1 MNNNIT
7 NNNRIQSQLSPDELA
22 ASLGFMTGLGEQLMP
37 KDQLE
42 ATEQPQE
49 APQAPESEETLD
61 LGEDTTKQENEAKI
75 TEIETLLDEKLEA
88 MKNELLEAIN
98 KKDKKE

>member
-42 ATEQPQE
+42 ATEQPQ
-49 APQAPESEETLD
+49 
-61 LGEDTTKQENEAKI
+61 
-75 TEIETLLDEKLEA
+75 
-88 MKNELLEAIN
+88 
-98 KKDKKE
+98 

>member
-1 MNNNIT
+1 MQIDADN
-7 NNNRIQSQLSPDELA
+7 SKE
-22 ASLGFMTGLGEQLMP
+22 SLGLANFFLERLLP
-37 KDQLE
+37 KQ
-42 ATEQPQE
+42 
-49 APQAPESEETLD
+49 APESPPTPESEETLD